1 MSGEIMAKKKTEP
14 KTPMAAERQ
23 LEIRKIVAVER
34 IADALDKL
42 LGRIEGIEEA
52 AQILAH
58 GRKE

>member
-1 MSGEIMAKKKTEP
+1 MAKKKTEP